1 LSQAI
6 PSDFVSS
13 PAKSSN
19 NLSETETVS
28 KVFSAS
34 DSKRKAE
41 SWKRNRRQLAY
52 STVGTPDYIAPEV
65 FQQTGYTSSC
75 DWWSLGVI
83 MYEMLI
89 GYPPF
94 CSETPYETHRKI
106 MNWRESLVFPPEVP
120 ISESAKETIRRFC
133 SDQDQR
139 VKNLDD
145 IKALSFYRQGVDWEH
160 IRERPAA
167 IPIEVKSIDDT
178 SNFDEF
184 PDVDLKIPTV
194 LCNNV
199 NNNSPN
205 NPGTGSG
212 PNSNYKDWVFINYT
226 FKRFEGLTQR
236 GSHIPTAKTV
246 LKNSATN
253 L

>member
-1 LSQAI
+1 MSTNSWLLQTNSWL
-6 PSDFVSS
+6 FVI
-13 PAKSSN
+13 
-19 NLSETETVS
+19 
-28 KVFSAS
+28 VF
-34 DSKRKAE
+34 
-41 SWKRNRRQLAY
+41 
-52 STVGTPDYIAPEV
+52 TAPEV

-120 ISESAKETIRRFC
+120 ISESAKETIRRFTT
-133 SDQDQR
+133 DQDQR
-139 VKNLDD
+139 IKNLDE
-145 IKALSFYRQGVDWEH
+145 IKALAFFRQGVDWEH

-167 IPIEVKSIDDT
+167 INIDVKSIDDT

-194 LCNNV
+194 TANENSKNNV
-199 NNNSPN
+199 NNNA
-205 NPGTGSG
+205 G
-212 PNSNYKDWVFINYT
+212 YKDWVFINYT

-236 GSHIPTAKTV
+236 GASIPTAKAV
-246 LKNSATN
+246 LKSNPSQ